1 MENLWLLDIPL
12 FSGLERIHLAK
23 LIPELERR
31 SFPPGEIL
39 FRQGD
44 PGTCLYI
51 ITDGEADVFL
61 EGGEIGAGSIA
72 VLGRRECF
80 GEMALLTGQPRSTG
94 VRARTGLEVYMLSK
108 GGFDKLLTKHPI
120 LAVHFSNVLSARLAA
135 ANVELHRHGVRTGE
149 DERQGRNHPGDVLPH
164 RSPPA
169 SPARAKLPPLR
180 VSDLIPKGSLSR
192 LAAVAILIL
201 LSSLLLGMTGLGRTH
216 FILLE
221 LLLAATAFWILNMV
235 SYHVVA
241 VALPVLAVLFG
252 VTTPANAFQGFAS
265 PTWFLV
271 LGVFAIAASISKTGL
286 LFRLALHAIK
296 RFPPNYFGQTM
307 AFAVSGLVLTPVIPS
322 SNGRAVLA
330 SPLVLN
336 FCEALRFGKDS
347 PASIGMAMSCLL
359 GFGHMSFMFMNGTAT
374 CFFVFGL
381 LPPEVRE
388 GITWGYWL
396 KVAFPLGLL
405 FFLLSYATIFLTCRP
420 KEKIRINP
428 DIVNAQI
435 KTLGPMTAHEKI
447 SLFAVVVCLLG
458 FLTQPWHRIGGAW
471 VAMLCFLILYGSSVL
486 SESAVRSGIDWNFLI
501 SFGALVGFGSVISS
515 SGLTGVIAD
524 AVAPFLEPF
533 SGSKVLFL
541 VAISVAVHL
550 LRLALPLPPAQL
562 ISMLAIMPLVSK
574 YGIHPF
580 VIGLVVL
587 VSSNPWIL
595 PHQNMLFLNVLQGTE
610 GKLFSHEKT
619 LKLAFVN
626 VAVILVAIALSEPYW
641 KYIGLIR

>member
-1 MENLWLLDIPL
+1 LEDLWFLDIPL
-12 FSGLERIHLAK
+12 FSGMERIHLAK
-23 LIPELERR
+23 LIPELERT
-31 SFPPGEIL
+31 SFPAGETL

-51 ITDGEADVFL
+51 IIDGEADVFL
-61 EGGEIGAGSIA
+61 EDGEAGRRSVA

-94 VRARTGLEVYMLSK
+94 VRALTDLTVYALAK
-108 GGFDKLLTKHPI
+108 EGFDKLLVKHPV
-120 LAVHFSNVLSARLAA
+120 LAVHFSRVLSTRLAA
-135 ANVELHRHGVRTGE
+135 VNAELRRCRERAGE
-149 DERQGRNHPGDVLPH
+149 SEEQGRDRTDKISLP
-164 RSPPA
+164 RAPVTFPA
-169 SPARAKLPPLR
+169 GTKLPVLEISKLFSGKS
-180 VSDLIPKGSLSR
+180 VSR
-192 LAAVAILIL
+192 LAAVSVLIV
-201 LSSLLLGMTGLGRTH
+201 LSSLLLGTTGLGKTH

-221 LLLAATAFWILNMV
+221 LLLAATSFWVFNIV

-241 VALPVLAVLFG
+241 VALPVLAVLLG
-252 VTTPANAFQGFAS
+252 ATTPANALQGFAS

-286 LFRLALHAIK
+286 LFRLALHAII
-296 RFPPNYFGQTM
+296 RFPPNYFGQTL
-307 AFAVSGLVLTPVIPS
+307 AFALSGLVLTPIIPS
-322 SNGRAVLA
+322 SNGRAALA

-336 FCEALRFGKDS
+336 YCEALRFRKDS

-396 KVAFPLGLL
+396 KVAFPLGLF
-405 FFLLSYATIFLTCRP
+405 FFLLSYAAIVLTSRP
-420 KEKIRINP
+420 EGKITVNP
-428 DIVNAQI
+428 DIVSAQI
-435 KTLGPMTAHEKI
+435 RTLGPMTAKEKI
-447 SLFAVVVCLLG
+447 SLLAVVVCLLG
-458 FLTQPWHRIGGAW
+458 FLTEPWHRIGGAW

-486 SESAVRSGIDWNFLI
+486 TESAVRTEIDWNFLI

-515 SGLTGVIAD
+515 SGLTDVIAD
-524 AVAPFLEPF
+524 TVAPFLEPF
-533 SGSKVLFL
+533 SGSRILFL
-541 VAISVAVHL
+541 LAISAAVHL
-550 LRLALPLPPAQL
+550 LRFALPLPPAQL
-562 ISMLAIMPLVSK
+562 ISMLAIMPLISK

-587 VSSNPWIL
+587 ISSNPWIL
-595 PHQNMLFLNVLQGTE
+595 PHQNLLFLNVLHGTE
-610 GKLFSHEKT
+610 EKLFSHGKT

-626 VAVILVAIALSEPYW
+626 VAVILIAIALSEPYW
-641 KYIGLIR
+641 KYLGLVR

>member
-1 MENLWLLDIPL
+1 LEDLWLLDIPL

-23 LIPELERR
+23 LIPELERT
-31 SFPPGEIL
+31 SFSAGEIL
-39 FRQGD
+39 FREGD

-51 ITDGEADVFL
+51 IIDGEADVFL
-61 EGGEIGAGSIA
+61 EDGETGTSNVA

-94 VRARTGLEVYMLSK
+94 VRALEDLKVYTLSK
-108 GGFDKLLTKHPI
+108 EGFDKLLVKHPA
-120 LAVHFSNVLSARLAA
+120 LAVHFSHVLSTRLAA
-135 ANVELHRHGVRTGE
+135 ANEELHRRGE
-149 DERQGRNHPGDVLPH
+149 RVGEGGPQGRDRPDKISLPRA
-164 RSPPA
+164 RSA
-169 SPARAKLPPLR
+169 YPARTKLPLLEI
-180 VSDLIPKGSLSR
+180 SELFSGKSLSR
-192 LAAVAILIL
+192 LAAVAVLIL
-201 LSSLLLGMTGLGRTH
+201 LSSLLLGMTGLGKTH

-221 LLLAATAFWILNMV
+221 LLLAATAFWVLNMV

-296 RFPPNYFGQTM
+296 RFPPNYFGQTF
-307 AFAVSGLVLTPVIPS
+307 AFALSGLVLTPVIPS

-336 FCEALRFGKDS
+336 FCEALRFRKDS
-347 PASIGMAMSCLL
+347 PAAIGMGMSCLL

-388 GITWGYWL
+388 GITWGSWL
-396 KVAFPLGLL
+396 KVAFPLGLF
-405 FFLLSYATIFLTCRP
+405 FFLLSYAAILLTCRP
-420 KEKIRINP
+420 KEKITIKP

-447 SLFAVVVCLLG
+447 SLLAVVVCLLG
-458 FLTQPWHRIGGAW
+458 FLTEPWHRIGGAW

-486 SESAVRSGIDWNFLI
+486 SESAVRSEIDWNFLI
-501 SFGALVGFGSVISS
+501 SFGALVGFGSVIST
-515 SGLTGVIAD
+515 SGLTDVIAIT
-524 AVAPFLEPF
+524 VAPFLEPF
-533 SGSKVLFL
+533 SGSKILFL
-541 VAISVAVHL
+541 LAISVAVHL

-595 PHQNMLFLNVLQGTE
+595 PHQNMLFLNVLHGTE
-610 GKLFSHEKT
+610 QKLFSHEKT
-619 LKLAFVN
+619 LKLALVN
-626 VAVILVAIALSEPYW
+626 VVVILIAIALSEPYW
-641 KYIGLIR
+641 KYLGLVR